1 MKYPSVERMQAQCEG
16 DQRDWLLGELE
27 SLGVE
32 MEPIDKRLSV
42 DLLPSVW
49 FYEGTFQTT
58 GSPLPD
64 GYVGVG
70 AKKYLELVKKD
81 LAEQQPSELEAL
93 RAENAAL
100 KARIAEL
107 EPKPKYVDQFEKG
120 DDVWIR
126 FHIEE
131 VDPSHEEGCT
141 LRVRNDALNCDDWV
155 SDSEVDADFMIKV

>member
-32 MEPIDKRLSV
+32 METIGQRGEV

-49 FYEGTFQTT
+49 FRNGSFSTT
-58 GSPLPD
+58 SSLIRHGFMA
-64 GYVGVG
+64 VR
-70 AKKYLELVKKD
+70 AAHYLELVKKD